1 MAKET
6 STNSRL
12 KPGTASS
19 DILGVMLRYTRWEG
33 CCMSSMKSVSTAINH
48 SSLMD
53 GCSKDTE
60 RKPERGEGMFLILL
74 LSFEQHQQLG

>member
-6 STNSRL
+6 STNGRL

-19 DILGVMLRYTRWEG
+19 DLLGVMLHYTRWEG
-33 CCMSSMKSVSTAINH
+33 CYMSSMTSVSIAINH
-48 SSLMD
+48 SNLMD
-53 GCSKDTE
+53 SCSKDTE

>member
-1 MAKET
+1 
-6 STNSRL
+6 
-12 KPGTASS
+12 
-19 DILGVMLRYTRWEG
+19 
-33 CCMSSMKSVSTAINH
+33 MSSMTSVSTAINH
-48 SSLMD
+48 SNLMD

>member
-12 KPGTASS
+12 ELGAASS
-19 DILGVMLRYTRWEG
+19 DILGVMLHYARWEG
-33 CCMSSMKSVSTAINH
+33 CYMSPMKSVSTAINH

-60 RKPERGEGMFLILL
+60 RTLERGEGMVLILL
-74 LSFEQHQQLG
+74 LSFQQHQQLG

>member
-19 DILGVMLRYTRWEG
+19 DILGVMLHCTRWEG
-33 CCMSSMKSVSTAINH
+33 CYMSSMKSVSTTINH
-48 SSLMD
+48 SSLMN